1 MPRLERE
8 QRMLDAAE
16 EIFGRRGFR
25 AASMDEIAEH
35 SGVTKPLVYQYFGS
49 KDEIYE
55 ACVERARARF
65 MQDVEAAVAEVP
77 PAEALPVFSARFFAH
92 IAEHR
97 GAWWLLYGETAGTAL
112 STMRQRN
119 ADVIR
124 GMLVRVLDQTG
135 RTLDDDVLDLLSHVL
150 VGAGEQAGRWWV
162 DRPDVPLERVVAQF
176 QALSAGAVREAF
188 ASSEPAPAA

>member
-35 SGVTKPLVYQYFGS
+35 SGVTKPLVYQDFGS

-65 MQDVEAAVAEVP
+65 MDEVETAVATVA
-77 PAEALPVFSARFFAH
+77 PADALGVFTERFFTH
-92 IAEHR
+92 IAQHR

-112 STMRQRN
+112 SSMRGRN

-124 GMLVRVLDQTG
+124 GMLERVLEDTV
-135 RTLDDDVLDLLSHVL
+135 RTLDGDTLDLLAHFL

-162 DRPDVPLERVVAQF
+162 DRPDVPLEQVVAHF
-176 QALSAGAVREAF
+176 RSLSQGAARAAF
-188 ASSEPAPAA
+188 AGSQPAPAA